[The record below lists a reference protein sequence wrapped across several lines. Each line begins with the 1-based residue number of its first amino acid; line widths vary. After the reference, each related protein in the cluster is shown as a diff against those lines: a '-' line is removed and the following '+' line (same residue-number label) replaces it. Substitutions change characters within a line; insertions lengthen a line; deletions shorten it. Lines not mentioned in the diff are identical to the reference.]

1 MKKHIKATETA
12 KAVCKGFATL
22 ALMKVGKK
30 GKGLMKK
37 ENGLTTEEAERLM
50 NENGGSLD
58 LSGTQIASL
67 PDNLTV
73 GGWLDLSGT
82 QIASLPDNLT
92 VGGSLYLNGTQIA
105 SLPDNLTVGG
115 SLDLSGT
122 QVPIDKRKWKTLKN
136 GDYVP
141 KRYIYADNILTHIK
155 SCHTIKGYTF
165 YKGKIDGQN
174 VISDGVNYAHCD
186 TFRNGVADLLFKT
199 AKDRGAYQYK
209 GLTLDSEL
217 TPGEMI
223 NMYRVITGACK
234 QGTENFVNSL
244 GKLKEKYTIR
254 EAIEITKGQYNSE
267 KFKEFFEE

>member
-1 MKKHIKATETA
+1 
-12 KAVCKGFATL
+12 
-22 ALMKVGKK
+22 
-30 GKGLMKK
+30 MKK
-37 ENGLTTEEAERLM
+37 ENRLTIEEAERLM
-50 NENGGSLD
+50 NESGGGLD
-58 LSGTQIASL
+58 LRYTQIASL

-73 GGWLDLSGT
+73 GGWLDLRYT

-92 VGGSLYLNGTQIA
+92 VGGGLY
-105 SLPDNLTVGG
+105 
-115 SLDLSGT
+115 LSGT
-122 QVPIDKRKWKTLKN
+122 QVPIEERKYKKLHN

-141 KRYIYADNILTHIK
+141 KRYIYADCILTHIK

-165 YKGKIDGQN
+165 YKGKIKGQN
-174 VISDGVNYAHCD
+174 VISDGVNFAHCD

-199 AKDRGAYQYK
+199 AKDRGADQYK

-217 TPGEMI
+217 TPDKMI
-223 NMYRVITGACK
+223 TMYRVITGACK
-234 QGTENFVNSL
+234 QGTENFINSL